1 MKHINLIRMNLRCML
16 DFSSDDNIPTGLCV
30 VDCGIAFKNFLPD
43 YQQLAV
49 ILRANILP
57 KPENDQY
64 FDFIDLKMMYQLV
77 TNKVEFNNI
86 YVIILHMF
94 CSVPT

>member
-1 MKHINLIRMNLRCML
+1 MNLRCML
-16 DFSSDDNIPTGLCV
+16 DFSSDDNIPTGLRV
-30 VDCGIAFKNFLPD
+30 VDCIIAFKHFLPD

-64 FDFIDLKMMYQLV
+64 FDFIDLKVMYQLV
-77 TNKVEFNNI
+77 TNKVEFNII
-86 YVIILHMF
+86 YMWLF
-94 CSVPT
+94 CICF